1 MLCSWMD
8 DWDKT
13 CAMLQQVLWQKKGHI
28 VDCVCVCMCGA
39 DGGNVRRT
47 AVVKPIR
54 IWWLS
59 ADVRRSA
66 ILTAVT
72 SHYNTKQI
80 MMSHSDCVFSF
91 WGRFAFARL
100 ACCIR
105 FLSCFGT
112 ERRTVAQASPCRFHG
127 EKSQPSNDRQKRT
140 EFSRCVSCC
149 FLNAGEVKQRHPQAS
164 SIILS
169 CRYE

>member
-1 MLCSWMD
+1 MD
-8 DWDKT
+8 ARDKT
-13 CAMLQQVLWQKKGHI
+13 CAMLQQVLLQKRGHI
-28 VDCVCVCMCGA
+28 LDCVCACVCVCGA
-39 DGGNVRRT
+39 DGGNVRQT

-112 ERRTVAQASPCRFHG
+112 ARRAVAWSRPLPDAFMAKISAV
-127 EKSQPSNDRQKRT
+127 KSSTKEGWIFPMRVVL
-140 EFSRCVSCC
+140 F
-149 FLNAGEVKQRHPQAS
+149 
-164 SIILS
+164 
-169 CRYE
+169 